1 VGGKRMRYSSIIVV
15 CLTALLPVGG
25 QSLQAPDSGRR
36 ATFAGE
42 WRLALKKSNMGSDH
56 PGANYGFTKIF
67 QLKGSAIVQTDHEV
81 NVDIVGFALPERNST
96 EELVPDGL
104 EHTVQRP
111 GFFPDMPPTPTQV
124 TAEWQGD
131 NLVLSES
138 SQSSVGPMTTSR
150 RYFLSDDSAQLIE
163 LIVRRTT
170 FGDSERRLVFTRVS
184 ESH

>member
-1 VGGKRMRYSSIIVV
+1 VRFSPMRYSSIIVI
-15 CLTALLPVGG
+15 CLTALLPVRG
-25 QSLQAPDSGRR
+25 QNLQAPDSGRR

-56 PGANYGFTKIF
+56 PGANYEFTKTF

-81 NVDIVGFALPERNST
+81 NVDVIGFAVPERNST

-111 GFFPDMPPTPTQV
+111 GFFPGTPPKPTQV

-138 SQSSVGPMTTSR
+138 SQSLVGPMTTSR

-163 LIVRRTT
+163 LIVRRTS
-170 FGDSERRLVFTRVS
+170 FGDSEQRLVFTRVS
-184 ESH
+184 EVH